1 MAKKFRSSL
10 ACLNSFLNWA
20 IKLNPCSLWP
30 QKEGG
35 KKKKKKKTHA
45 VEGEEV

>member
-20 IKLNPCSLWP
+20 IQLNPCSLWP

-35 KKKKKKKTHA
+35 KKNKKTHA
-45 VEGEEV
+45 VEGEGV